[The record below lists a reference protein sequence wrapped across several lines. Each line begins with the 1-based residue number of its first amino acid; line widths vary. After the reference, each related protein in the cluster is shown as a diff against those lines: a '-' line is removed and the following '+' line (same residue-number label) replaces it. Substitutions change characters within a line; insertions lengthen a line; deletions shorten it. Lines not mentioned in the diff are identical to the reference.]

1 MSPYSYRGQLLLLRK
16 HNVPTKTWGKLPGT
30 KTLESLKEELWGR
43 DVVLIEHFS
52 GHGVLRVARRV
63 KCRIYYSAEKL
74 LYLREIEREFPD
86 GFVRSLNPDQPP
98 YWSVSETRKRNETTR
113 AAMVR
118 GIAEE
123 LRTPDGFFVDIED
136 HELRYANYSHEA
148 TETYEEHASVH
159 YPGIRSGN
167 FETSFNLTLTAR
179 NFRPFYM
186 SEDHGV
192 KLTFGWGVVGD

>member
-1 MSPYSYRGQLLLLRK
+1 MSPYSLKGQLLLLRK
-16 HNVPTKTWGKLPGT
+16 HNVPTDTWGKILGT
-30 KTLESLKEELWGR
+30 KTLDLLKEELRGR
-43 DVVLIEHFS
+43 DVVLIEHYS
-52 GHGVLRVARRV
+52 GRGVLRVARRV

-86 GFVRSLNPDQPP
+86 GFVRPLDPNNPP
-98 YWSVSETRKRNETTR
+98 YWSVTETRKRDETTR
-113 AAMVR
+113 TAMVR

-123 LRTPDGFFVDIED
+123 LRTPDGFFVDIEEN
-136 HELRYANYSHEA
+136 ELRYANYLHEA
-148 TETYEEHASVH
+148 TETYEEHTSVH

-192 KLTFGWGVVGD
+192 KLTFGWEIVGA